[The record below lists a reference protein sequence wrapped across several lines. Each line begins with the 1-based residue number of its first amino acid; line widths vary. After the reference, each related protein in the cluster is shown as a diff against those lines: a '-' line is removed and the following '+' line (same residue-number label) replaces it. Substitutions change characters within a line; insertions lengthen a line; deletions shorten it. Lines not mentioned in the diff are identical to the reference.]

1 MARVRERDLDLQK
14 ANFTHILAATD
25 FSESSV
31 SALERGFLIAKGAGV
46 RFSVIH
52 AVEDGAVTSL
62 QRLFEEAFDPLAK
75 NVEEKARRQLAQV
88 VSDASLNCGVCAEL
102 RLENGPAWASVCAL
116 ADTTDV
122 GLIILGAHGGGFLSR
137 PSIGSTVSRIVHQS
151 GKPILIVK
159 RRPDQSYKR
168 VLVPTDF
175 SPVSAA
181 TVRLARVVAPEAEI
195 VLMHAFEEPLFEE
208 VIEYDGEGAHIVD
221 RYRERAQRELQE
233 LAAACGLSASEYS
246 VLIVQDDAKRA
257 IVTQASK
264 LGCELIV
271 MGKHGTGLIN
281 ELLLGSVASRVMNDA
296 EVDVLIAVDAR
307 EPDLWR
313 YAEDRAARAMLLH
326 SDRFDIS
333 AWGNGKAGKL
343 KALVAGETGKEI
355 AEALREAFAKADAYE
370 FNFGATLTQERI
382 EARPV
387 DLVMT
392 LPFSSHPD
400 AWEGPL
406 LLISIENVVQEQID
420 KFDASGGSQ
429 PDPDELIKLR
439 DGFHMLANRL
449 NMARIRNAE
458 IISRRI
464 ERKAPLF

>member
-1 MARVRERDLDLQK
+1 
-14 ANFTHILAATD
+14 
-25 FSESSV
+25 
-31 SALERGFLIAKGAGV
+31 
-46 RFSVIH
+46 
-52 AVEDGAVTSL
+52 VTSL
-62 QRLFEEAFDPLAK
+62 QRLFEEAFDPLSK
-75 NVEEKARRQLAQV
+75 DVEEKARKLLAEV
-88 VSDASLNCGVCAEL
+88 VSAAGRNCGVCAET
-102 RLENGPAWASVCAL
+102 RLEHGPAWASVCSV

-159 RRPDQSYKR
+159 RRPDHAYKR

-181 TVRLARVVAPEAEI
+181 TVRLARAVAPEAEI

-208 VIEYDGEGAHIVD
+208 VIEYNGDGAHIVD

-233 LAAACGLSASEYS
+233 LAAASGLSASDFS

-257 IVTQASK
+257 IVAQANK

-271 MGKHGTGLIN
+271 MGKHGSGLIN

-313 YAEDRAARAMLLH
+313 YAEDRAARAILLQ
-326 SDRFDIS
+326 SDRFDVS
-333 AWGNGKAGKL
+333 AWGSGRAGSL
-343 KALVAGETGKEI
+343 KALVASEVGEEI
-355 AEALREAFAKADAYE
+355 VEALREAFAKADACE
-370 FNFGATLTQERI
+370 FSFGATLVHEGI
-382 EARPV
+382 ETRPL

-392 LPFSSHPD
+392 LPFSSGAD

-406 LLISIENVVQEQID
+406 LVISLENVVQEQIN

-449 NMARIRNAE
+449 NIARLRNAKR
-458 IISRRI
+458 IARQI